1 MKNKTEQENNNWESL
16 LITQKIVLW
25 HPAEKKFLLVKTLH
39 NKHGEVW
46 GRLGG
51 HLEKG
56 ESTLDGLKREVMEEA
71 GNIDYEIIGIID
83 TTRAE
88 LNPSLLSVSYLAL
101 YKDGE
106 IELSDEHEEY
116 AWFSAEEIEQ
126 NEKLLPSLKRVI
138 QMAVERLKEREYLTD
153 LQRLQADFSNYRRRQ
168 EESQKELR
176 GFLVEKF
183 LVDLLP
189 VMDNFRM
196 ATGHV
201 PAEQKDSPWVTG
213 IGYIEQQLEKVLEEN
228 GVTTLAV
235 SVGDVF
241 DPAIHEAVSQ
251 ASGAGSIE
259 HEVRDSK
266 QGEEGSEGVGE
277 NENGIAQQQT
287 VAQVLQNG
295 YKIGDRVVRP
305 AKVVVG

>member
-1 MKNKTEQENNNWESL
+1 MLYNSKNQSFFLMKDERGEGSEYGAWEFIGGRVDQGEELVVSL
-16 LITQKIVLW
+16 
-25 HPAEKKFLLVKTLH
+25 E
-39 NKHGEVW
+39 
-46 GRLGG
+46 
-51 HLEKG
+51 
-56 ESTLDGLKREVMEEA
+56 REIREEA
-71 GNIDYEIIGIID
+71 GDIEYTVNDVV
-83 TTRAE
+83 
-88 LNPSLLSVSYLAL
+88 SLMSMQSIEGEKMLLMAYLVSYISG
-101 YKDGE
+101 DVT
-106 IELSDEHEEY
+106 LSDEHSDSRW
-116 AWFSAEEIEQ
+116 ATAEEIEKSD
-126 NEKLLPSLKRVI
+126 EYKPWLKQLV
-138 QMAVERLKEREYLTD
+138 AVASKRLKEREYLTD

-201 PAEQKDSPWVTG
+201 PEEQKASPWVTG
-213 IGYIEQQLEKVLEEN
+213 IGYIEQQLEKVLKEN

-235 SVGDVF
+235 SVGDKF
-241 DPAIHEAVSQ
+241 DPSIHEAVSQ
-251 ASGAGSIE
+251 ASGAGSME
-259 HEVRDSK
+259 HEAHDNK
-266 QGEEGSEGVGE
+266 QGEEGSEGVRE
-277 NENGIAQQQT
+277 NESGTAQQQT